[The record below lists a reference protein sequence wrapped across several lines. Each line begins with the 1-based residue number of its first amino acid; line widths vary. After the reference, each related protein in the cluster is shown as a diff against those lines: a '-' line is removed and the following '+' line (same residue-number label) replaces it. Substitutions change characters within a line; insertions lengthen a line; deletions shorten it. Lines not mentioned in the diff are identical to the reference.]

1 MRMVRAFLASAVVVM
16 TLSPAAV
23 LAQGPLE
30 LTTAFPSVVAD
41 PGATV
46 NFPVKV
52 ITDTAQRV
60 DLTVVSQPEGWATTL
75 RGGGSTIAAVTTSPN
90 PDVAAEISS
99 QFTAE
104 VEIPDAVAPGSNQVV
119 IEGRSAAG
127 LTIQLNLDIVTE
139 EQEAGSVALDAEFPN
154 LRGSTSGTF
163 SFNLTLSNNT
173 NSQLTFGLEA
183 DSPPG
188 WNVEAQPTGEEQ
200 AATAIVDAGAETTIT
215 VTADPPADAPAGA
228 NPITVRAISG
238 ATVAEA
244 ALTVELTGS
253 FAMALDTSDGRQNA
267 RVAAGAPTTLN
278 LVIEN
283 TGTAP
288 LTNVTVSATPPGRWT
303 VTFAPE
309 TIAEIAPGGAPVTVV
324 GTITAAGD
332 ALAGDYILNI
342 RASSEDAND
351 SIEVRTT
358 VETSPIG
365 YLIGIAILVAV
376 AIGLFVV
383 FQRYGR
389 R

>member
-1 MRMVRAFLASAVVVM
+1 MRMVRAFLAAAVVVM
-16 TLSPAAV
+16 AIAPAAV

-30 LTTAFPSVVAD
+30 MTTAFPSVVAD

-46 NFPVKV
+46 NFPVTV

-60 DLTVVSQPEGWATTL
+60 DLRVVSQPEGWSTTL

-90 PDVAAEISS
+90 PDLTTEISAK
-99 QFTAE
+99 FTAE
-104 VEIPDAVAPGSNQVV
+104 VELPETVAPGPGQVV

-127 LTIQLNLDIVTE
+127 LTTQLTLDIVTE
-139 EQEAGSVALDAEFPN
+139 AQEAGSVALEAEFPN
-154 LRGSTSGTF
+154 LRGSTTSTF
-163 SFNLTLSNNT
+163 SFNLTLTNDT
-173 NSQLTFGLEA
+173 NSQLTFGLETDA
-183 DSPPG
+183 PAG
-188 WNVEAQPTGEEQ
+188 WNVAAQLAGEEQ
-200 AATAIVDAGAETTIT
+200 AATAIVDAGSDTTIT
-215 VTADPPADAPAGA
+215 VTADPPADAAAGE
-228 NPITVRAISG
+228 NPIIVRAVSG
-238 ATVAEA
+238 TTVAET
-244 ALTVELTGS
+244 ALTVEITGS
-253 FAMALDTSDGRQNA
+253 FSMALTTSDGRLNA
-267 RVAAGAPTTLN
+267 RVAAGTPTTLN
-278 LVIEN
+278 LVIQN

-288 LTNVTVSATPPGRWT
+288 LTNVVLSATPPGRWT

-309 TIAEIAPGGAPVTVV
+309 TIAEIAPNAPPVTVV
-324 GTITAAGD
+324 ATITAAGD

-342 RASSEDAND
+342 RANSEDATD
-351 SIEVRTT
+351 AIEIRAT

>member
-1 MRMVRAFLASAVVVM
+1 MRMVRAFLAATAVA
-16 TLSPAAV
+16 LAIAPAAV
-23 LAQGPLE
+23 MAQGPLE
-30 LTTAFPSVVAD
+30 MTTAFPSVVAD

-46 NFPVKV
+46 SFPVKV

-60 DLTVVSQPEGWATTL
+60 DLTIVSQPEGWATTL

-90 PDVAAEISS
+90 PDLTTEISAE
-99 QFTAE
+99 FTAE
-104 VEIPDAVAPGSNQVV
+104 VEIPEAVAPGPGQVV

-127 LTIQLNLDIVTE
+127 VTIQLTLDVVTE
-139 EQEAGSVALDAEFPN
+139 EQEVGSVALEAEFPN
-154 LRGSTSGTF
+154 LRGPTTGTF
-163 SFNLTLSNNT
+163 RFNLTLSNNT
-173 NSQLTFGLEA
+173 NSQLTFGLETDA
-183 DSPPG
+183 PPG
-188 WNVEAQPTGEEQ
+188 WNVDAQPSGEEQ

-215 VTADPPADAPAGA
+215 VTADPPTDAPAGE

-244 ALTVELTGS
+244 TLTVEVTGS
-253 FAMALDTSDGRQNA
+253 FAMALEPSDGRLNA
-267 RVAAGAPTTLN
+267 RVAAGTPTTLN
-278 LVIEN
+278 LVIQN
-283 TGTAP
+283 TGSAP

-309 TIAEIAPGGAPVTVV
+309 AIAEIAPDEQVSVV